1 MHTCQGKYQ
10 VRNDLICFN
19 CNKPGH
25 LAKFCWNR
33 DQHFHKYVKSVQCF
47 TCHKCGHTSRECW
60 HRIDNLVH
68 APMFH
73 VNVHKNKDHVHAEN
87 TQKFYVHEK
96 GTVAQKIS
104 SEFHDKNLNDK
115 SLKNRKQNVQYI
127 SGAFY
132 TNSTKIRN

>member
-1 MHTCQGKYQ
+1 M
-10 VRNDLICFN
+10 
-19 CNKPGH
+19 
-25 LAKFCWNR
+25 
-33 DQHFHKYVKSVQCF
+33 
-47 TCHKCGHTSRECW
+47 
-60 HRIDNLVH
+60 H

-96 GTVAQKIS
+96 GTIAQKIS

-115 SLKNRKQNVQYI
+115 NLKNRKQNVQYV

-132 TNSTKIRN
+132 TNNSKIRNQDSSVSSLQKNAPNIKSF